1 MEAVNHAIES
11 LIGLILHLRALGL
24 ALFFLLMVITTIT
37 YPFVKAYAA
46 HVEDKEARARFN
58 ELAKES
64 DERMRKVRADMAE
77 SEARFRKLT
86 GQA

>member
-1 MEAVNHAIES
+1 MSAASSFISDLTMIV
-11 LIGLILHLRALGL
+11 LQLCWLGL
-24 ALFFLLMVITTIT
+24 GAMFLLFIVGIIAC
-37 YPFVKAYAA
+37 PFVYAYKDY
-46 HVEDKEARARFN
+46 VEYKEAQAKFDA
-58 ELAKES
+58 LAKES